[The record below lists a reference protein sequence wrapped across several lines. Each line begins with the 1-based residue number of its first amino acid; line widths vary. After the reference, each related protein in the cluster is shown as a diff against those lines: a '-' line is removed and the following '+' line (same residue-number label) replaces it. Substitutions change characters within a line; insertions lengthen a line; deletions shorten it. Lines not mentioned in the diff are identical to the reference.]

1 MNGGSAGGVLARG
14 LVLAPGRECGA
25 RQWTGELVKWK
36 LLSYTPVGSAL
47 AGLSCAGA
55 LNTYLFLQGLAK
67 IGGANYWNFATS
79 PLVWSLE
86 LKLAPRFKMNELG
99 EISSEI

>member
-1 MNGGSAGGVLARG
+1 M
-14 LVLAPGRECGA
+14 
-25 RQWTGELVKWK
+25 
-36 LLSYTPVGSAL
+36 LLSVFRASARERGRPGATGSS
-47 AGLSCAGA
+47 GTSYYW
-55 LNTYLFLQGLAK
+55 YLFLQGLAK

>member
-1 MNGGSAGGVLARG
+1 MMAL
-14 LVLAPGRECGA
+14 PGF
-25 RQWTGELVKWK
+25 
-36 LLSYTPVGSAL
+36 
-47 AGLSCAGA
+47 AGLQKVR
-55 LNTYLFLQGLAK
+55 TQTERQIKMDYLLFQGLTK
-67 IGGANYWNFATS
+67 IGSANYWNFATS

>member
-1 MNGGSAGGVLARG
+1 MR
-14 LVLAPGRECGA
+14 
-25 RQWTGELVKWK
+25 
-36 LLSYTPVGSAL
+36 VGSSAFVRGCEHVK
-47 AGLSCAGA
+47 AEEDHGA
-55 LNTYLFLQGLAK
+55 VLYLFLQGLAK
-67 IGGANYWNFATS
+67 IGSANYWNFATS